1 LQIKLLK
8 NLEERPE
15 RMLEVRELK
24 KNKEELLPFI
34 HFAWQIYQ
42 GDPHWVAPLKNDLL
56 KSFLGKDFTKKIQ
69 CGPHAFFMV
78 WENNTPLGRI
88 LVGINEKKNRKTKR
102 RVGYFGYLELV
113 NSSEVLKCL
122 MEYAVNWLK
131 NQDVTTLIGPLC
143 PDNDVEGRG
152 LLIKGFDSPPVLMNS
167 YNPDYY
173 RKLLEEYG
181 FKKDTDFFAY
191 YTNQIA
197 NLRARLKKVSA
208 FAMQKFRFRIDKI
221 NLKYRDR
228 EIRDIIKIID
238 AIVSDSREEDNGF
251 EYANPPTYEE
261 FALEVKKFL
270 PFLDKDLIYIARSG
284 EIPIGFVFALPDYNQ
299 VLRRMDGKLFPFG
312 LFQYLWYKRKI
323 KGIRGLAQ
331 YVIPEFRNK
340 AVNAAIFSKIL
351 DVAERKQYEYIEGS
365 LISENNLRSRRIFE
379 NAGIQPYKIYRV
391 YRKVF

>member
-1 LQIKLLK
+1 LQIKLLN

-15 RMLEVRELK
+15 RMLEIRELK

-34 HFAWQIYQ
+34 HFAWKIYQ
-42 GDPHWVAPLKNDLL
+42 DDPHWVAPLKNDLL

-88 LVGINEKKNRKTKR
+88 LVGINEKKNRTTR
-102 RVGYFGYLELV
+102 QSVGYFGYLELV

-122 MEYAVNWLK
+122 MESAVNWLK

-143 PDNDVEGRG
+143 PDDDVEGRG
-152 LLIKGFDSPPVLMNS
+152 LLIKGFDSSPVLMNS

-191 YTNQIA
+191 YSNQIS
-197 NLRARLKKVSA
+197 NLKARVEKVSA
-208 FAMQKFRFRIDKI
+208 FAMQKFQFRIDQI
-221 NLKYRDR
+221 DLKHQDR
-228 EIRDIIKIID
+228 EIRDLIKIID

-251 EYANPPTYEE
+251 EYANPPTFGEL
-261 FALEVKKFL
+261 ALEVKKFL

-284 EIPIGFVFALPDYNQ
+284 EVPIGFVFAFPDYNQ
-299 VLRRMDGKLFPFG
+299 VLKRMNGTLFPFG
-312 LFQYLWYKRKI
+312 LFQYLWYKRAI

-351 DVAERKQYEYIEGS
+351 DVAEQKNYEYI
-365 LISENNLRSRRIFE
+365 
-379 NAGIQPYKIYRV
+379 
-391 YRKVF
+391 